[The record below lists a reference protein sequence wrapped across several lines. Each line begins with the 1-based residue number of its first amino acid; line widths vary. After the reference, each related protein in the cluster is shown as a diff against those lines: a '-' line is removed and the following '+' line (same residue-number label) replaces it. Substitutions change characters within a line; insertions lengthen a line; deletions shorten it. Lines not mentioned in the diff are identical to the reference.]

1 MKIIQLPINWAP
13 SIGKFIDR
21 GLGIENLVAV
31 AVDSVKVARAVGG
44 ALKDGVQLTDAF
56 TIMNQIP
63 AVQHIAAIAPTAFRE
78 IRDLTTEEAAQAAQ
92 RIADGTGLPNDA
104 TLWGKVRSALALS
117 ARTYKVV
124 DDAITVGHEW
134 KNLFEATPELALAA

>member
-1 MKIIQLPINWAP
+1 MKIIKLPWVDK
-13 SIGKFIDR
+13 IGSFIDR

-31 AVDSVKVARAVGG
+31 SIDSVKVARAVGT
-44 ALKDGVQLTDAF
+44 ALKDGVQLSDAF
-56 TIMNQIP
+56 VVMNQIP
-63 AVQHIAAIAPTAFRE
+63 AVQHIATIAPTAFKE
-78 IRDLTTEEAAQAAQ
+78 IRDLTPDEAAEAAK
-92 RIADGTGLPNDA
+92 RISDGTGLPNDA

-134 KNLFEATPELALAA
+134 KNLFKTMPELQAAA